1 MHAGGLLVIGAP
13 GEDGA
18 CAHGFP
24 NHRTPEMLHVW
35 LLDHPQGRF
44 ATRMELPPE
53 TLKALAERPG

>member
-1 MHAGGLLVIGAP
+1 MIGAP